1 MEKKELREIKIERVI
16 HEGFKELLNTPYK
29 IFGKYQ
35 YIYTSGKGKISLIKL
50 INYFRDGKDLWEIYC
65 LEGELFED
73 VERFDTKKEA
83 VVEIKK
89 YLN

>member
-1 MEKKELREIKIERVI
+1 MEKMKVERRI
-16 HEGFKELLNTPYK
+16 HEGYKELENSPYR

-35 YIYTSGKGKISLIKL
+35 YIYTSGKGEISLIKL
-50 INYFRDGKDLWEIYC
+50 INYYRDGKDLWEIYC
-65 LEGELFED
+65 LEGSLFED
-73 VERFDTKKEA
+73 VERFNTKKEA

>member
-1 MEKKELREIKIERVI
+1 MDKVKVERRI
-16 HEGFKELLNTPYK
+16 HEGYKELENSPYK

-35 YIYTSGKGKISLIKL
+35 YIYTSDKGEISLIKL

-65 LEGELFED
+65 LGGNLFED
-73 VERFDTKKEA
+73 LERFNTKKEA
-83 VVEIKK
+83 VVEIKR

>member
-1 MEKKELREIKIERVI
+1 MEKIKVERRVHNGYKELE
-16 HEGFKELLNTPYK
+16 NSPYK

-35 YIYTSGKGKISLIKL
+35 YIYTSDKGEISLIKL
-50 INYFRDGKDLWEIYC
+50 VNYFRDGKDLWEIYC
-65 LEGELFED
+65 LEGKLFED

-83 VVEIKK
+83 VVKTKK

>member
-1 MEKKELREIKIERVI
+1 MEKMKVERRI
-16 HEGFKELLNTPYK
+16 HEGYKELENSPYK

-35 YIYTSGKGKISLIKL
+35 YIYTSGKGEISLIKL
-50 INYFRDGKDLWEIYC
+50 INYYRDGKDLWEIYC
-65 LEGELFED
+65 LEGSLFED
-73 VERFDTKKEA
+73 VERFNTKKEA

>member
-1 MEKKELREIKIERVI
+1 MENIKVERRVHNGYKELE
-16 HEGFKELLNTPYK
+16 NSPYR

-35 YIYTSGKGKISLIKL
+35 YIYTSDKGEISLIKL

-65 LEGELFED
+65 LDGGLFQD

-83 VVEIKK
+83 VVKTKK

>member
-1 MEKKELREIKIERVI
+1 MRKKIEVERVI
-16 HEGFKELLNTPYK
+16 HIGYKELEGTPYK

-35 YIYTSGKGKISLIKL
+35 YIYTSKKGKVSLIKL

-65 LEGELFED
+65 LEGDLFDD

-83 VVEIKK
+83 VITIKK